1 MSSEEQSIV
10 EGPNQVSKPL
20 LKVKLLE
27 ALGQGNFKLLETLIN
42 NEFQPRDDPSV
53 QQVLNLMLHYAVRV
67 APILLIKEIV
77 AHWVDQTDED
87 ERASKTSSNICL
99 DLNYQ
104 DENGNTPL
112 HLAAAQSRSDVIS
125 FLLSQKSIN
134 DCIKNKAHL
143 QPLDMCKDLNV
154 AQMIQLKRDD
164 YFMETVHSLR
174 AAMQNRDFSKLELI
188 WKSPR
193 NLNLL
198 DINGID
204 PETGKTLLY
213 EYSKNKTLKCVNG
226 C

>member
-1 MSSEEQSIV
+1 MSREDLSIA
-10 EGPNQVSKPL
+10 EDLNQVSKPL

-27 ALGQGNFKLLETLIN
+27 VLGQGDFKHLKALVD
-42 NEFQPRDDPSV
+42 NEFQPKDDPSV
-53 QQVLNLMLHYAVRV
+53 QQVLNLILHYAVQV

-77 AHWVDQTDED
+77 AHWVDQVGDEKSS
-87 ERASKTSSNICL
+87 SKSDDGIHL

-134 DCIKNKAHL
+134 DCVKNKAHQ

-164 YFMETVHSLR
+164 YFLETVHSLR
-174 AAMQNRDFSKLELI
+174 AAMNKRDFSKLDSI
-188 WKSPR
+188 WKNPR

-204 PETGKTLLY
+204 PETGTTLLY
-213 EYSKNKTLKCVNG
+213 EYSQKTLKCVNG